1 MMRWATTAV
10 LAWSLLVGGSY
21 WWNERI
27 VEQQMLDMAYAELRA
42 NLHKDFIFL
51 RWSTEHGG
59 VYVPLS
65 DTQKS
70 VPFLAHVPGN
80 NVKTTEGMALTLLNP
95 ATMLR
100 QMMDRYA
107 AEYGVR
113 GRIIG
118 LKQLNPANA
127 PDDWEKAQLEAFT
140 QGESKEVWAVH
151 DIDGQPHLRYLS
163 AMFME
168 PGCVKCHAILGYKVG
183 DMRGATG
190 LNLPLAKHL
199 AQRATTAKKLAMT
212 HGLLWLAGLVSIF
225 FWVRYALRKQAW
237 QRDEEA
243 VRSRAERALIELTA
257 ELEQRVNARTLELSA
272 SRQSLEERMLELA
285 SSRSQLL
292 VSQETLSTL
301 IRSPVLSAGLD
312 LALRYLAEQVSSAF
326 DIARASIWRLSD
338 DGQTI
343 QCLVLWEAR
352 TQQHS
357 SGLSLSAK
365 DYPAYFKLIME
376 DQPIVADDAHAHP
389 ATCEFSA
396 DYLTPLGITSMLDV
410 PIQVNG
416 MLWGVMCLE
425 HTGEPRTWA
434 PEHVAFALGVAAL
447 VALCIE
453 KNLRREAEVSLLAAK
468 DHAERANA
476 AKSEFLSRMSHEL
489 RTPLNAIIGFSQLLA
504 LPGKSSLT
512 AQQADNVQ
520 EIHKAGQHLL
530 VQVNEVLDLARIESG
545 RIELSLEPLSLDPLI
560 TECIAQVQ
568 PLAAARGIAIAAHL
582 NEISDKSPAL
592 QGDYT
597 RVKQVLL
604 NLLSNA
610 IKYNRDGGQIHI
622 AAVPDGERL
631 RVDVTDTGRGIA
643 PEKQERLF
651 KPFERL
657 ESSYDGIEGTGIG
670 LALVK
675 RLIEAM
681 GGEIGM
687 NSEVGVGSTF
697 WFALPAASL
706 PALPATLP
714 QKVGAGETVPM
725 VAVVTAANAP
735 AKTHHRVLYIEDN
748 PANLKLIRKI
758 IALRPE
764 LALLDAMNAELG
776 LEIAR
781 RELPDLILLDINLPG
796 MNGIAAIAQL
806 QAWPETAAIPVVAVT
821 ANAMKRDID
830 HAKSAGFADY
840 LTKPIDIAR
849 LHQIL
854 DTLSA
859 REH

>member
-1 MMRWATTAV
+1 MMRWAIAAV

-21 WWNERI
+21 WWNERV
-27 VEQQMLDMAYAELRA
+27 VEQQMLDMAYAEMRA

-70 VPFLAHVPGN
+70 VPFLDHVPGN
-80 NVKTTEGMALTLLNP
+80 DVKTTDGMALTLLNP

-100 QMMDRYA
+100 QLMDRYA

-140 QGESKEVWAVH
+140 RGKSKEAWAVR
-151 DIDGQPHLRYLS
+151 DIDGQPYLRYLS

-199 AQRATTAKKLAMT
+199 AQQAATAQKLAMT
-212 HGLLWLAGLVSIF
+212 HGLLWLAGLISIF
-225 FWVRYALRKQAW
+225 FGMRYALRKEDL
-237 QRDEEA
+237 QRAEEA
-243 VRSRAERALIELTA
+243 ARSQAERALIELNA
-257 ELEQRVNARTLELSA
+257 ELEQRVSERT
-272 SRQSLEERMLELA
+272 
-285 SSRSQLL
+285 
-292 VSQETLSTL
+292 
-301 IRSPVLSAGLD
+301 
-312 LALRYLAEQVSSAF
+312 
-326 DIARASIWRLSD
+326 
-338 DGQTI
+338 
-343 QCLVLWEAR
+343 
-352 TQQHS
+352 
-357 SGLSLSAK
+357 
-365 DYPAYFKLIME
+365 
-376 DQPIVADDAHAHP
+376 
-389 ATCEFSA
+389 
-396 DYLTPLGITSMLDV
+396 
-410 PIQVNG
+410 
-416 MLWGVMCLE
+416 
-425 HTGEPRTWA
+425 
-434 PEHVAFALGVAAL
+434 AAL
-447 VALCIE
+447 VSAR
-453 KNLRREAEVSLLAAK
+453 NMAEN
-468 DHAERANA
+468 ANA

-489 RTPLNAIIGFSQLLA
+489 RTPLNAIIGFSQMLT

-512 AQQADNVQ
+512 EQQADNVQ
-520 EIHKAGQHLL
+520 EILKAGQHLL

-545 RIELSLEPLSLDPLI
+545 RIELSLEPLLLAPLI
-560 TECIAQVQ
+560 KDCIAQVQ
-568 PLAAARGIAIAAHL
+568 PLAAARGIAIAVQL
-582 NEISDKSPAL
+582 DETSTQTPAL

-610 IKYNRDGGQIHI
+610 IKYNCDGGQIHV
-622 AAVPDGERL
+622 AAVMTGEQMRI
-631 RVDVTDTGRGIA
+631 DVRDTGRGIA
-643 PEKQERLF
+643 PEKRERLF

-657 ESSYDGIEGTGIG
+657 ESSCDGIEGTGIG

-675 RLIEAM
+675 RLVEAM
-681 GGEIGM
+681 GGEIGVE
-687 NSEVGVGSTF
+687 SEVDVGSTF
-697 WFALPAASL
+697 WFALPVASL
-706 PALPATLP
+706 PVLPVA
-714 QKVGAGETVPM
+714 KVGAGETAPVVP
-725 VAVVTAANAP
+725 VVPVAP
-735 AKTHHRVLYIEDN
+735 ASTQAPRRVLYIEDN

-758 IALRPE
+758 IGLRPE
-764 LALLDAMNAELG
+764 FTLLDAMNAELG

-796 MNGIAAIAQL
+796 MSGIAAIAQL

-821 ANAMKRDID
+821 ANAMKHDIERG
-830 HAKSAGFADY
+830 KSAGFADY
-840 LTKPIDIAR
+840 LTKPVDIAR